1 MGQVRVC
8 FCAQLATTHP
18 CVLQAG
24 LQAKPKLGTR
34 DSMELGIA
42 GAGTRGRVPR
52 TAAEVAD
59 PRWVI
64 DKVAALYI
72 F

>member
-1 MGQVRVC
+1 M
-8 FCAQLATTHP
+8 
-18 CVLQAG
+18 QAG

-42 GAGTRGRVPR
+42 GVGVMGRVPR

-64 DKVAALYI
+64 DKVTDCTRVVEHSLTPTS
-72 F
+72 